1 MNKREFNRVFLKDMP
16 PLTAL
21 VALSFMFCLM
31 AWAGVREKEIMAF
44 NERLDKALKLPCCA
58 PLEVG
63 RAAGLPAGPLGFAHE
78 E

>member
-1 MNKREFNRVFLKDMP
+1 MNKREFNRVFLKAMP

-44 NERLDKALKLPCCA
+44 NERLDKALTRSRCV

-63 RAAGLPAGPLGFAHE
+63 RTAGLSHMGLAHE